1 VDVAYDRWRPNI
13 APLGAPTLLIKDDE
27 YEGYKFPKGTVFT
40 WNAWSVSSSP
50 SPYPVSPSSINY
62 PPFRY
67 PTSSPLFVT
76 FCYRSSPL
84 SNPRSIALDEK
95 EYPEPLRFYPERFLN
110 ADLNNALQGHW
121 GFGPGRRVCV
131 GWNVGQQN
139 MFIATARLLYCF
151 DFIEDKVWLPQLL

>member
-1 VDVAYDRWRPNI
+1 MKATNS
-13 APLGAPTLLIKDDE
+13 
-27 YEGYKFPKGTVFT
+27 PKAQSSHGTHGQSHPPPPPQYLVLQST
-40 WNAWSVSSSP
+40 M
-50 SPYPVSPSSINY
+50 
-62 PPFRY
+62 PPFCR
-67 PTSSPLFVT
+67 P
-76 FCYRSSPL
+76 FCHPVRHPL